1 LTKER
6 VVIPASVLAWLLDPE
21 NPSARYLALRDIVGA
36 SPSSAEVKRARAAIM
51 TRGFVPK
58 ILAKQN
64 PGGFW
69 GRAED
74 FYIRSKYW
82 GTVWTFI
89 LLAALEADG
98 SDPRII
104 QACEFI
110 LRHSQ
115 DRASGGFAY
124 QGTAAHG
131 GRPSGVIP
139 CLTGNMLWGLIR
151 FGKLADP
158 RVRRGLD
165 WIIKY
170 LRFDDGDTCPPQERP
185 YDKWENCW
193 GKHTCLLAV
202 VKPLKALLEI
212 PESRRTPAVRRT
224 IRRAREFLLL
234 HRLYQRSHHPGRP
247 AKPKWL
253 KLAFPL
259 MWDTDAAE
267 LLSLASAPGRR
278 DSRLDDARRL
288 ILSKRDDQGRW
299 VLEELCSGRTIVSLE
314 RRGRPSRFVTLRALA
329 ALKRSGCPSSVS
341 GC

>member
-6 VVIPASVLAWLLDPE
+6 VVVSPSVLDWLLDPE
-21 NPSARYLALRDIVGA
+21 NPSARYLTLRDIVGA
-36 SPSSAEVKRARAAIM
+36 SPSNPEVKRARAAIM
-51 TRGFVPK
+51 TQGLVPK
-58 ILAKQN
+58 ILAKQTA
-64 PGGFW
+64 GGYW
-69 GRAED
+69 GRPED
-74 FYIRSKYW
+74 FYIRTKYW

-98 SDPRII
+98 SDPHLGR
-104 QACEFI
+104 ACEFI
-110 LRHSQ
+110 LRWSQ
-115 DRASGGFAY
+115 DRKSGGFAY
-124 QGTAAHG
+124 QGTAANG
-131 GRPSGVIP
+131 GRPSSVVP

-151 FGKLADP
+151 FGRLGDP

-165 WIIKY
+165 WVVRY
-170 LRFDDGDTCPPQERP
+170 LRFDDGDTCPPDEWPFNRF
-185 YDKWENCW
+185 EMCW
-193 GKHTCLLAV
+193 GRHSCLLGV

-212 PESRRTPAVRRT
+212 PESRRTPDVRRT

-247 AKPKWL
+247 VKPKWL

-278 DSRLDDARRL
+278 DLRLDDARWL
-288 ILSKRDDQGRW
+288 VLSKRDDQGRW
-299 VLEELCSGRTIVSLE
+299 ILEEPCSGRTIVSLE